1 MKKSL
6 GTGITEKA
14 LNEMLKVVTYVE
26 KYGHDQE
33 MMNYIRGNLEDY
45 ARQVGS

>member
-1 MKKSL
+1 MKKAL

-14 LNEMLKVVTYVE
+14 LNEMLTMVTYVE

-33 MMNYIRGNLEDY
+33 TIDFIRGNLEDY